1 MLSWTLRGNRFEGNQ
16 RETWKGT
23 QGVSLTHQWTMQEDR
38 IAENERETKEA
49 QGRQEAAKVAY
60 ETICRRMNEELSRF
74 QQQRAQETSQLL
86 YLFAKSQAQLANDN
100 AHMWAQLVPTANGG
114 AH

>member
-1 MLSWTLRGNRFEGNQ
+1 MDNLDG
-16 RETWKGT
+16 
-23 QGVSLTHQWTMQEDR
+23 QEDR

-49 QGRQEAAKVAY
+49 QARQEAAKVAY

-74 QQQRAQETSQLL
+74 QHQRAQETSQLL
-86 YLFAKSQAQLANDN
+86 YLFAKSQSQLANDN
-100 AHMWAQLVPTANGG
+100 ARMWAQLLPTANGA

>member
-1 MLSWTLRGNRFEGNQ
+1 
-16 RETWKGT
+16 
-23 QGVSLTHQWTMQEDR
+23 MQDDR
-38 IAENERETKEA
+38 IADNERETKEA
-49 QGRQEAAKVAY
+49 QMKQDNAKQVY

-74 QQQRAQETSQLL
+74 QQQRAQETSKLL

-100 AHMWAQLVPTANGG
+100 AHMWAQLIPTANGA